1 MSKSTILSIV
11 VAVIAIIF
19 LCCAESI
26 SSYDLMLIIS
36 ILIWAVTIFL
46 FKNSYDDWQCDY
58 LNDSTC
64 SEKVWREKDRLT
76 APLWKYILCAV
87 SIFIPILNVVIAS
100 VTLLYLM
107 VNYFLGTIYLH
118 IELPEQLQKF
128 LTKKY

>member
-1 MSKSTILSIV
+1 MSTYVWL
-11 VAVIAIIF
+11 
-19 LCCAESI
+19 
-26 SSYDLMLIIS
+26 LIIS
-36 ILIWAVTIFL
+36 IVIWAVVIFL

-64 SEKVWREKDRLT
+64 SEKVWCEKDRLT
-76 APLWKYILCAV
+76 APLWKYILCAI

-107 VNYFLGTIYLH
+107 VNYFLGNIYLH
-118 IELPEQLQKF
+118 IELTEQLQKF